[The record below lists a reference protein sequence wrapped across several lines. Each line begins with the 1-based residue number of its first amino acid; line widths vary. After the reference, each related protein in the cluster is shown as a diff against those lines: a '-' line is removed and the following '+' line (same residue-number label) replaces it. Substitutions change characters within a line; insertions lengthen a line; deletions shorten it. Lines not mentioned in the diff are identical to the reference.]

1 MFDIESEIR
10 TWQNYLRSR
19 GNFRESDLQE
29 LEAHLRDE
37 MEDLCRTGLSQDEA
51 FFIAVK
57 RLGNTG
63 SLSREFAKGR
73 TALLWKQ
80 LFVED
85 ADEASRRRT
94 AFELVLVAALGL
106 AAGFFA
112 KIPELMGYDP
122 QGPDGPVFFRN
133 ISFFLIPSVAAYFVW
148 KHRPPVRMI
157 GTVAAVF
164 LVPLVLVN
172 LFPFTAGSHTEVLTA
187 IHLPLLLMLAAGAL
201 YAGNSWRS
209 AERRMDYI
217 RLTGETFVYGVLI
230 LLGGGVLTAFT
241 AFLFS
246 SIGFEQGVERFI
258 ERYLIV
264 FGAAAIPVA
273 AVFLAE
279 TKRSIVESFAPVL
292 ARVFAPL
299 FVLLLT
305 VFLAVSLSG
314 GIAPFGEREYLIG
327 FDLLLALVLA
337 MVLYITASRPAGKET
352 GAFDWLMLA
361 LIVLA
366 LVTNGA
372 ALAAVASRIM
382 TYGGSPNKLAALGEN
397 VFLTINLGALAY
409 LKLRFLLN
417 KGEFASLVR
426 FQTRYLAV
434 YAVWFA
440 VVALLFPVLFGWA

>member
-29 LEAHLRDE
+29 LESHLRDE

-57 RLGNTG
+57 RIGNTG

-80 LFVED
+80 LFIED
-85 ADEASRRRT
+85 ADEVSRRQA

-106 AAGFFA
+106 LAGFFA
-112 KIPELMGYDP
+112 KIPEILGFDL
-122 QGPDGPVFFRN
+122 QGPGESVFVRN
-133 ISFFLIPSVAAYFVW
+133 ISFFVIPSVAAYFVW
-148 KHRPPVRMI
+148 KHRPPVRSI
-157 GTVAAVF
+157 AAVAAAF
-164 LVPLVLVN
+164 LVPLALVN
-172 LFPFTAGSHTEVLTA
+172 LFPYADGSHTEMLTA
-187 IHLPLLLMLAAGAL
+187 IHLPLLLWLTTGAL
-201 YAGNSWRS
+201 YIGSSWRS

-217 RLTGETFVYGVLI
+217 RLTGEGFVYGVLI
-230 LLGGGVLTAFT
+230 LLGGAVLTAFT
-241 AFLFS
+241 GFLFS
-246 SIGFEQGVERFI
+246 SIGFEQDVKRFI
-258 ERYLIV
+258 ERYLAI
-264 FGAAAIPVA
+264 FGAAATPVV

-292 ARVFAPL
+292 AQIFAPL

-305 VFLAVSLSG
+305 AFLAVSVPNG
-314 GIAPFGEREYLIG
+314 FAPFGEREYLIG

-337 MVLYITASRPAGKET
+337 MVLYIIASRPAGKEP

-361 LIVLA
+361 LLVLA

-372 ALAAVASRIM
+372 ALSAVASRIV

-397 VFLTINLGALAY
+397 IVLTINLGALAY
-409 LKLRFLLN
+409 LQLRFLL
-417 KGEFASLVR
+417 KRAEFSSLVR
-426 FQTRYLAV
+426 FQTGYFAV

-440 VVALLFPVLFGWA
+440 VVALVFPVLFGWA